1 VTVQIWYRLTPE
13 ERAGVIRCL
22 VEELEYGISDIA
34 RAAGVSP
41 AAVSQWLS
49 GKNTPT
55 ADKLERLYQS
65 LGEAMERCLPEP
77 PISQLYIAQA
87 INIIAKVLRTKTWRE
102 HVIKELS
109 GLLPGLRLEPAYTVT
124 MEYIVLH
131 SLRGSSARTWCPKTI
146 SAACCMSS

>member
-1 VTVQIWYRLTPE
+1 MVQITPE

-41 AAVSQWLS
+41 AAVSQWHS

-65 LGEAMERCLPEP
+65 LGEAMDRCLPELP
-77 PISQLYIAQA
+77 LSQLDIAQA
-87 INIIAKVLRTKTWRE
+87 VNVIAKALRSKTRRE

-109 GLLPGLRLEPAYTVT
+109 GCSR
-124 MEYIVLH
+124 
-131 SLRGSSARTWCPKTI
+131 
-146 SAACCMSS
+146 ACN

>member
-1 VTVQIWYRLTPE
+1 MVQITPE

-55 ADKLERLYQS
+55 
-65 LGEAMERCLPEP
+65 
-77 PISQLYIAQA
+77 
-87 INIIAKVLRTKTWRE
+87 LRTSWN
-102 HVIKELS
+102 S
-109 GLLPGLRLEPAYTVT
+109 
-124 MEYIVLH
+124 YIDL
-131 SLRGSSARTWCPKTI
+131 
-146 SAACCMSS
+146 